1 MQHQGSHA
9 RRRGLQGAGP
19 PGIAAVAI
27 LLAALATAWVYRADL
42 GIGTASAQPAANLA
56 GGHDTGHSAL
66 SPADAVTPIDASQAP
81 SSGPVSELD
90 KQLLVKVRQADLW
103 ELPAGL
109 FAQDNG
115 SMEQVKRAGLHL
127 MEGHSRLDQ
136 MVREIATALN
146 VPIPDKPTADQQSWL
161 RTLET
166 SKGTEFDKF
175 FANQLRDSH
184 GKVFVAIA
192 KVRATT
198 QNSVIRDLA
207 IEANK
212 QVADHMEVL
221 EDTGLVKAQ
230 TFDSIAADVLP

>member
-1 MQHQGSHA
+1 MRQGSHT
-9 RRRGLQGAGP
+9 RRGGFQGAGP

-27 LLAALATAWVYRADL
+27 LMAALVTAWIFRADL
-42 GIGTASAQPAANLA
+42 GVGATTAQTDNLT

-66 SPADAVTPIDASQAP
+66 SPADSKAPIDASQAP
-81 SSGPVSELD
+81 SSGPVSEAD

-103 ELPAGL
+103 ELPAGR

-136 MVREIATALN
+136 MVREIATALA
-146 VPIPDKPTADQQSWL
+146 VPIPDKPTADQRSWL

-166 SKGTEFDKF
+166 TKGAEFDRF

-230 TFDSIAADVLP
+230 TFDAVADDVLP